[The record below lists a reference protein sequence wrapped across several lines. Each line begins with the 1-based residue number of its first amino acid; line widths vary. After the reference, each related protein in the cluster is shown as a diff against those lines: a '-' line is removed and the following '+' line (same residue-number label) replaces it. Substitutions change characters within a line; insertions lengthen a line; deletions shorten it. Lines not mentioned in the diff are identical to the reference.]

1 MVHWLAKAS
10 FHYRFGRPPLLRQG
24 ISAKTC
30 NNDDNTH
37 ITLTFLLM
45 QDRQEMLETP
55 GRIEPCFFEEQIP
68 AELADLSVDI
78 QREAILLGKGLHPDS
93 AAELADLV
101 RLMNCYYSN
110 QIEGHNTRPR
120 DIEKALAGAELED
133 KTRPLALE
141 ARAHVIVQRAI
152 DEMYQ
157 NGTMPIPT
165 SVEFL
170 TWVHKAFYD
179 EMPEEFQVIEY
190 PNGTQEPIIPG
201 HMRQD
206 GDAEVAVGRHH
217 PPSSARVAV
226 FMEHFDKRFQIAA
239 RSSSGRIIAIASAH
253 HRLNFIHP
261 FPDGN
266 GRVSRLM
273 SHAMALNAGIDGEGL
288 WSISRGLARGL
299 KDRGEYKQMMDS
311 ADSPRRG
318 DRDGRGNL
326 SEAALKTFCAWFL
339 KVALDQVTFSAKLF
353 DLGGL
358 DKRYRRLVSD
368 TIDDKRAPDLV
379 SAVLRHGALERGEAQ
394 FALKTSERTARNT
407 LRQLTDAGFLTSV
420 SPKTPVRLAFPLEY
434 RERLFPNLFTDADF
448 SE

>member
-1 MVHWLAKAS
+1 
-10 FHYRFGRPPLLRQG
+10 
-24 ISAKTC
+24 
-30 NNDDNTH
+30 
-37 ITLTFLLM
+37 
-45 QDRQEMLETP
+45 MLETP
-55 GRIEPCFFEEQIP
+55 SRIEPCFFEEHIP

-78 QREAILLGKGLHPDS
+78 QREAILLGQGLHPDS
-93 AAELADLV
+93 AAELANLV

-110 QIEGHNTRPR
+110 LIEGHNTRPR
-120 DIEKALAGAELED
+120 DIEKALAGAELEEE
-133 KTRPLALE
+133 TRPLALE
-141 ARAHVIVQRAI
+141 ARAHIIVQRAI
-152 DEMYQ
+152 DRMYQ

-179 EMPEEFQVIEY
+179 EMPEEFRVIAH

-206 GDAEVAVGRHH
+206 GDAEVAVGRHQ

-273 SHAMALNAGIDGEGL
+273 SHAMALNAGIGGEGL

-299 KDRGEYKQMMDS
+299 KDRGEYKRMMDS

-358 DKRYRRLVSD
+358 DTRYRRLVND
-368 TIDDKRAPDLV
+368 IIDDKRAPDLI

-434 RERLFPNLFTDADF
+434 RERLFPNLFAVADLPVSF
-448 SE
+448 

>member
-1 MVHWLAKAS
+1 
-10 FHYRFGRPPLLRQG
+10 
-24 ISAKTC
+24 
-30 NNDDNTH
+30 
-37 ITLTFLLM
+37 
-45 QDRQEMLETP
+45 MLETP
-55 GRIEPCFFEEQIP
+55 ARIEPCFFEEHIP

-78 QREAILLGKGLHPDS
+78 QREAVRLGQGLHPDS

-110 QIEGHNTRPR
+110 LIEGHNTRPR
-120 DIEKALAGAELED
+120 DIEKALAGAELEEE
-133 KTRPLALE
+133 TRPLALE
-141 ARAHVIVQRAI
+141 ARAHVIVQRSI
-152 DEMYQ
+152 DEMYR
-157 NGTMPIPT
+157 NGTMARPT

-170 TWVHKAFYD
+170 SWVHKAFYD
-179 EMPEEFQVIEY
+179 EMPEEFCIIEH
-190 PNGTQEPIIPG
+190 PDGTQEPIIPG
-201 HMRQD
+201 RMRQD

-217 PPSSARVAV
+217 PPSSDRVTA
-226 FMEHFDKRFQIAA
+226 FMDHFDKRFQIAA
-239 RSSSGRIIAIASAH
+239 RSASGRIIAIASAH
-253 HRLNFIHP
+253 HRLNYIHP

-273 SHAMALNAGIDGEGL
+273 SHAMALTAGIGGEGL

-299 KDRGEYKQMMDS
+299 KDRGEYKQMMDH

-368 TIDDKRAPDLV
+368 IIDDKRAPDLI
-379 SAVLRHGALERGEAQ
+379 SAVLRHGTLERGEAQ

-407 LRQLTDAGFLTSV
+407 LKQLTAAGFLTSA
-420 SPKTPVRLAFPLEY
+420 SPKTPVRLAFPLDY
-434 RERLFPNLFTDADF
+434 RERLFPNLFADADLP
-448 SE
+448 E

>member
-1 MVHWLAKAS
+1 
-10 FHYRFGRPPLLRQG
+10 
-24 ISAKTC
+24 
-30 NNDDNTH
+30 
-37 ITLTFLLM
+37 M

-55 GRIEPCFFEEQIP
+55 GRIEPCFFEEHIP

-299 KDRGEYKQMMDS
+299 KDRGEYKRMMDS

-318 DRDGRGNL
+318 DRDARGNL